1 MVLYISKP
9 LWKSFKSD
17 KDDLCDPSS
26 IGKQPSKTSVLQQT
40 TNTRP
45 SRADVKSTTTSQ
57 RSRSQTPVRP
67 QGKRVGPKIRIIAP
81 PSDPVIAP
89 GTHPDDLVPKEPHL
103 LAAPQHVS
111 RKITRV
117 LAARDS
123 PATLRAV
130 SPVEFLPSVSTLSPT
145 RSSTRYAMSTSAS
158 SSRGGRLLG
167 LCRRSKHLVLL
178 PDGRTRTEG
187 VRATTLRRATSL
199 SLNLRHRLRRI
210 HDGMHNRNK
219 NKTPSSTAS
228 SAREVALNPHRIAS
242 PDRRRAKGAW
252 VRDRQGNP
260 FWMNGLCDGQTVDT
274 APLAVVVDRKGTP
287 EFVVASE
294 AFVSEKEARLKK
306 VRMFL

>member
-17 KDDLCDPSS
+17 KDELCNPSS
-26 IGKQPSKTSVLQQT
+26 IGTQPPKTSDLQQT

-45 SRADVKSTTTSQ
+45 SRADVKSTTATQ
-57 RSRSQTPVRP
+57 RSRSQTPGCP

-81 PSDPVIAP
+81 PSDPIIAP

-117 LAARDS
+117 LAASDS

-130 SPVEFLPSVSTLSPT
+130 SPVEFLPSLSALSPT
-145 RSSTRYAMSTSAS
+145 RSSTRYAMSTSTS
-158 SSRGGRLLG
+158 SSRGGPLG
-167 LCRRSKHLVLL
+167 LCRRSKHFILL

-210 HDGMHNRNK
+210 HDGMHNGNK
-219 NKTPSSTAS
+219 NKPPSSTSS

-260 FWMNGLCDGQTVDT
+260 FWMNGICDGQTVDT

-287 EFVVASE
+287 EFVVVSE
-294 AFVSEKEARLKK
+294 AFASEKEARLKK